1 MGSAAPRVSKYTS
14 SYVAFALSL
23 CCCCSRRFLKN
34 GIRSDAMEPCEH
46 YELLPVWRPFVGVFL
61 WTHQKVFPARTYLSR
76 SALAV
81 ADTTMCKGGPEL
93 KFDRA
98 SRIERWGVATNEEI
112 RAAIQAPDLVWL
124 DVRTSN
130 ETAEK
135 PLPSSLKIKHC
146 TVTMFTTKALAEQA
160 PTLLPTKTAP
170 LMIFCSGGGRA
181 DEARKCLRGLGY
193 TGAITNAACRRTC
206 KRRFQT
212 FCKPPQRKTVKRRM
226 HSLLETSEY
235 AGFVLRVWRVSANV
249 NQIPVVTG
257 LVQY

>member
-46 YELLPVWRPFVGVFL
+46 YELLPVASVRRRFL
-61 WTHQKVFPARTYLSR
+61 VWTHQKVFPARTYLSR

-193 TGAITNAACRRTC
+193 TGAITNGGMPEDLQEAIPDFLQAASKKDSKKGGCI
-206 KRRFQT
+206 
-212 FCKPPQRKTVKRRM
+212 
-226 HSLLETSEY
+226 
-235 AGFVLRVWRVSANV
+235 VS
-249 NQIPVVTG
+249 
-257 LVQY
+257 